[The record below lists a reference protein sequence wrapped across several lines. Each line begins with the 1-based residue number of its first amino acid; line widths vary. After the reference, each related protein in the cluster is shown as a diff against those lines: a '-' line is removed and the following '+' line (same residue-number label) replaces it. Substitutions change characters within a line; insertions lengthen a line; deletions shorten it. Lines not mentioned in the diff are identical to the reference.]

1 MVVHMDDHLVHRGHA
16 VFDTAIIVD
25 GFLYQLAEHLLR
37 FQTSAEAAGLDLPCS
52 IEQIHRIICE
62 TAAAST
68 QINGEPPGMHSLL
81 FAFEPL
87 QALYTLL
94 ASSTVSI
101 MWCVHGV
108 MLFQHL
114 LSVCSWSQPSTAC

>member
-1 MVVHMDDHLVHRGHA
+1 MLVHMDDHLVHRGHA

-62 TAAAST
+62 TAAASS
-68 QINGEPPGMHSLL
+68 QINGEPPDMQNLL
-81 FAFEPL
+81 FVFK
-87 QALYTLL
+87 LL
-94 ASSTVSI
+94 ANSY
-101 MWCVHGV
+101 
-108 MLFQHL
+108 
-114 LSVCSWSQPSTAC
+114 

>member
-1 MVVHMDDHLVHRGHA
+1 MHMDDHLVHRGHA

-37 FQTSAEAAGLDLPCS
+37 FQTSAEAAGLDLPYS

-62 TAAAST
+62 TAAASS

-81 FAFEPL
+81 LAGK
-87 QALYTLL
+87 LL
-94 ASSTVSI
+94 AAFCGCLLPPLLCS
-101 MWCVHGV
+101 HGV
-108 MLFQHL
+108 AIGVLLFQHWL
-114 LSVCSWSQPSTAC
+114 GVCSWSQPRNLC